1 MAQLDE
7 QKLHKECL
15 ARCLAVGQVGIV
27 TQAHRRI
34 KEFGLHPGSLPR
46 HQLLHRIVGVE
57 QRKGRRLAC
66 HHEVTQVL
74 GKPVDKEMR
83 IKSMLA
89 HLLVNQQRLRH
100 IAGTESV
107 EQARIIA
114 LVEHVEVVDG
124 RLVGDLPA

>member
-1 MAQLDE
+1 
-7 QKLHKECL
+7 
-15 ARCLAVGQVGIV
+15 
-27 TQAHRRI
+27 
-34 KEFGLHPGSLPR
+34 
-46 HQLLHRIVGVE
+46 
-57 QRKGRRLAC
+57 
-66 HHEVTQVL
+66 
-74 GKPVDKEMR
+74 
-83 IKSMLA
+83 MLA